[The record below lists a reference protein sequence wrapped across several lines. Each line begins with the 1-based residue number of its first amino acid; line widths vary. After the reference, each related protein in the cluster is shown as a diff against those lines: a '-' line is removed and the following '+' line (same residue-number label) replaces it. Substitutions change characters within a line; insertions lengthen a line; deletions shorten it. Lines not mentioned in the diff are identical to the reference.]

1 MIKKI
6 LFAVIFTVAVSS
18 SQTIHDLIPPI
29 NLYQNQT
36 TKVLISDLF
45 YAEDYSVE
53 FLPSEIV
60 EVGYDVSTKEISLTP
75 KSSFYGM
82 GLVSFKLNS

>member
-1 MIKKI
+1 MIRNF
-6 LFAVIFTVAVSS
+6 LFTVILTTHLVN

-45 YAEDYSVE
+45 YSEDYNVE
-53 FLPSEIV
+53 FLPNKNV
-60 EVGYDVSTKEISLTP
+60 DVGYNAASKEVSLTP
-75 KSSFYGM
+75 KSIFPGI
-82 GLVSFKLNS
+82 GLVCIQA